1 MEGIDILA
9 LVFSSIVLVK
19 MASLF
24 FMPKW
29 IALFSEKVLESSRMM
44 LSGVSAI
51 FIVIVGY
58 IIFSELPIQTILA
71 VMLFAHVLIG
81 LFLLQYPKEVA
92 SLTKKIMQDRSKF
105 WLSAVIYVALCLWGL
120 VTILA

>member
-9 LVFSSIVLVK
+9 LIFSSVVLVK

-58 IIFSELPIQTILA
+58 IIFSNLPIQAILA

-92 SLTKKIMQDRSKF
+92 SLTKKMMQDRSKF

-120 VTILA
+120 VAILA

>member
-9 LVFSSIVLVK
+9 LIFSSVVLVK

-58 IIFSELPIQTILA
+58 IIFSNLPIQAILA

-92 SLTKKIMQDRSKF
+92 SLTKKMMQDRSKF
-105 WLSAVIYVALCLWGL
+105 WLSAIIYIALCLWGL